1 MRLINKNNFLLWYS
15 SATEAADISDLPNGY
30 IQDRSRCNYQPLL
43 IAGEA
48 MRFYINAL
56 DGLSDIITVDTAT
69 LKLKLYNSR
78 TGIVTNANVSP
89 LQVDEFGTTFTLY
102 SEVVIDGSIPPGDYY
117 FTIEDNATT
126 YLTSS
131 LIKVVSA
138 GSDYRNYTA
147 RCTFIHDRYFYG
159 FNYQN
164 VTTFEQQFRLHFNK
178 IDLQEETDIDVYN
191 EVTTGKQRTFNAFMK
206 LPVKLESYY
215 FDEEAHRA
223 AIVMFGHSSIFI
235 NGKQYVKKSPY
246 KINTNPTQKT
256 VKGEIELYDQEFA
269 TANRCILP
277 PEDIAVC
284 DAVALPVLS
293 YPNAIVG
300 TPYSYS
306 FTLTG
311 TAPYSMTVLN
321 QPSWMTTTLVGAV
334 VTSTGTPDT
343 DGEAHVDINFANCSV
358 TPVNLDKTFTVEAA
372 SFDKNYYIGTTFVSS
387 NALNDSEI
395 ANLEGIPGTHVQVT
409 LDFYTNTN
417 GGQLQINGV
426 DVTSVGEVFNY
437 TLDGTGHKS
446 FDADIFGLSGHAGSV
461 ILGRFRITSVDN
473 GSIGTPDLF
482 QISKVFS

>member
-223 AIVMFGHSSIFI
+223 AIVMF
-235 NGKQYVKKSPY
+235 
-246 KINTNPTQKT
+246 
-256 VKGEIELYDQEFA
+256 
-269 TANRCILP
+269 
-277 PEDIAVC
+277 

-334 VTSTGTPDT
+334 VTSTGTPDI

-395 ANLEGIPGTHVQVT
+395 ANLEGIPGTHIVVT

-437 TLDGTGHKS
+437 TLDGTGHAS